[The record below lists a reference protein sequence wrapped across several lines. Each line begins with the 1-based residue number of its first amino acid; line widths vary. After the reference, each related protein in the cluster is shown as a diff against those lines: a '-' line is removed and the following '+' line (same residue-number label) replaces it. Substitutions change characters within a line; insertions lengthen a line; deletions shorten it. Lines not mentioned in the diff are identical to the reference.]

1 MTQKVTKYKLNPG
14 HQKTKTRRDFN
25 KNPNLKKKIVKKIF
39 VSFSRNEVQR
49 CDLVSRDFLTLR
61 FKS

>member
-1 MTQKVTKYKLNPG
+1 MTQKVTKYKLSPG

-39 VSFSRNEVQR
+39 VSISRNEVQR
-49 CDLVSRDFLTLR
+49 CDLVSRNF
-61 FKS
+61 